1 MGFYTTQKSMRRGLS
16 GMTQCI
22 DQLSFGNLH
31 GKQITATFDGGNVST
46 DGGVLLVTEA
56 DRKLGLTET
65 LGGSLRDARQAA
77 KVSHP
82 FADMLAQ
89 RVYQIARGY
98 EDCNDADDLRYD
110 PMFKTAIG
118 RLPESGSALASQP
131 TLSRFEN
138 SISRTQLLRLAHALA
153 DRVLDEYAGRTP
165 ERIILDFDGT
175 DDPTHGQQQL
185 TGFNGFYDEHCYLPL
200 IVTARI
206 DDGPDELLVAML
218 RPGKIHAAENAL
230 PVLKRL
236 VAKLR
241 ERWPEV
247 KIVFRADNG
256 FGKPEIYDWCEDNKL
271 GYLISLAQNSRL
283 LAIAEPWMERA
294 RAEYEKTGEKA
305 RHLHETRYA
314 AKEWRSERR
323 VVVKAEVMAEGD
335 NPRFVVT
342 NLVGGTAEDLYDE
355 YSMRGEQENRIKE
368 LKNDLQIDRTS
379 CHRFVANQ
387 FRVLLH
393 ATAFVLLSHLRKH
406 LTGTE
411 LARVQVCTLQRH
423 LLKLGVRVRETAP
436 KVWLHFA
443 SNCPAQDLWPELLSR
458 MRAAPA

>member
-1 MGFYTTQKSMRRGLS
+1 
-16 GMTQCI
+16 MTQCI

-31 GKQITATFDGGNVST
+31 GKQITAAFDGGNVST

-56 DRKLGLTET
+56 DRKLGLTGT
-65 LGGSLRDARQAA
+65 LGGSLRDTRQAA
-77 KVSHP
+77 KVSHI

-89 RVYQIARGY
+89 RVYQIACGY

-118 RLPESGSALASQP
+118 RLPESEGALASQP

-153 DRVLDEYAGRTP
+153 DRVLDQYASRTP
-165 ERIILDFDGT
+165 QRIILDFDGT

-185 TGFNGFYDEHCYLPL
+185 TGFNGHYDEHCYLPL

-283 LAIAEPWMERA
+283 RAIAEPWMEDA
-294 RAEYEKTGEKA
+294 RAEYEETGETA

-314 AKEWRSERR
+314 ADRWRDERR
-323 VVVKAEVMAEGD
+323 VIVKAEVMAEGE

-406 LTGTE
+406 LTGTD
-411 LARVQVCTLQRH
+411 LARAQVCTLQRH
-423 LLKLGVRVRETAP
+423 LLKLGVRVRETAR